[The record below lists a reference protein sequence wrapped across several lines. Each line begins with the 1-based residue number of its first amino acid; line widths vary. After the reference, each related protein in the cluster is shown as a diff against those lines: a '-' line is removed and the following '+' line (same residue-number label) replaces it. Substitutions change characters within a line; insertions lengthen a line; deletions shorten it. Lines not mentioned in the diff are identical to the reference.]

1 MIEVIYDREGEKI
14 ALFCPGLQNRQDA
27 VDFVSDSNDELQV
40 GIMNRPK
47 GYVIKPHAH
56 NIVNRKLNYTTEVL
70 VILAGV
76 LKTMFFDGKNEFI
89 REIILR
95 EGDVLLLFKG
105 AHGFEIVEDVR
116 MLEIKQG
123 PYQGLNDKVFL

>member
-1 MIEVIYDREGEKI
+1 MIEVIYNREGEKI
-14 ALFCPGLQNRQDA
+14 ALFCQGLQSRQEA

-56 NIVNRKLNYTTEVL
+56 NLVKRKLNYTTEVL
-70 VILAGV
+70 IILAGV
-76 LKTMFFDGKNEFI
+76 LKTMFFDEENEFI

-95 EGDVLLLFKG
+95 EGDVLVLFKG
-105 AHGFEIVEDVR
+105 AHGFEVIENVR
-116 MLEIKQG
+116 MIEVKQG
-123 PYQGLNDKVFL
+123 PYQGINDKVFI